1 MKLLKAI
8 DYIEAHLTAELSLDL
23 VAGAAGLS
31 SYHFSRMFRAVTGET
46 VTAYIRRRRLTE
58 AARRLIERNER
69 LIDLAMTYG
78 FESQAAF
85 SRAFKRQ
92 FGVPPGAFRKARR
105 TMPWAC
111 RPALTADD
119 FNLQEEFGIL
129 EPQIVEKP
137 AFKVI
142 GLSGSF
148 NQQTND
154 QIPGLWRTF
163 RERHGEI
170 ESALEGHYFGLC
182 IGVEDDSFT
191 YVAAVEARDLDKV
204 PEGLCGLEVAEQTYA
219 VFTVPLAGKEPIGR
233 EIGRANRFIWNTWLP
248 QSGYVFA
255 RAPDFEYY
263 DERFD
268 PRTLS
273 GEIDLYIPVR
283 KA

>member
-1 MKLLKAI
+1 MRLLKAI
-8 DYIEAHLTAELSLDL
+8 DYIEAHLTADLSLDL

-31 SYHFSRMFRAVTGET
+31 SYHFSRLFRAVTGET

-58 AARRLIERNER
+58 AARRLIDRNER

-92 FGVPPGAFRKARR
+92 FGVPPGAYRKARR
-105 TMPWAC
+105 AMPWAC
-111 RPALTADD
+111 RPAFTADD
-119 FNLQEEFGIL
+119 FNLQEEFGTL

-137 AFKVI
+137 AFKIV
-142 GLSGSF
+142 GLAGEFS
-148 NQQTND
+148 QDTND
-154 QIPGLWRTF
+154 RIPALWTAF

-170 ESALEGHYFGLC
+170 ESAVAGHYFGLC
-182 IGVEDDSFT
+182 IGVEDDRFT
-191 YVAAVEARDLDKV
+191 YVAAVETRDLDKV
-204 PEGLCGLEVAEQTYA
+204 PEGLCGLEIAEQTYA

-233 EIGRANRFIWNTWLP
+233 EIGRANRFIWKTWLP
-248 QSGYVFA
+248 QSGYDFA

-268 PRTLS
+268 PKTLS
-273 GEIDLYIPVR
+273 GEIDLYVPIR
-283 KA
+283 KG

>member
-8 DYIEAHLTAELSLDL
+8 DYIEAHLTADLSLEL
-23 VAGAAGLS
+23 VSGAAGLS

-58 AARRLIERNER
+58 AARRLIDRNER

-92 FGVPPGAFRKARR
+92 FGIPPGAFRKARR
-105 TMPWAC
+105 AMPWAC
-111 RPALTADD
+111 RPAFTADD
-119 FNLQEEFGIL
+119 LKLQEEFGTL
-129 EPQIVEKP
+129 EPQILEKP

-142 GLSGSF
+142 GLAGSF
-148 NQQTND
+148 NQETNVR
-154 QIPGLWRTF
+154 IPDLWRTF

-170 ESALEGHYFGLC
+170 ESAVAGHYFGMC

-191 YVAAVEARDLDKV
+191 YMAAVETQDLDKV
-204 PEGLCGLEVAEQTYA
+204 PEGLCGLEVAAQTYA

-233 EIGRANRFIWNTWLP
+233 EIGRANRFVWNTWLP

-268 PRTLS
+268 PKTLC

-283 KA
+283 RA